1 MDALMAER
9 LVSASV
15 VERVDG
21 KEIWMV
27 ELKVDMTEPGKAGLL
42 DI

>member
-27 ELKVDMTEPGKAGLL
+27 ELKVDMKALYKA
-42 DI
+42 D